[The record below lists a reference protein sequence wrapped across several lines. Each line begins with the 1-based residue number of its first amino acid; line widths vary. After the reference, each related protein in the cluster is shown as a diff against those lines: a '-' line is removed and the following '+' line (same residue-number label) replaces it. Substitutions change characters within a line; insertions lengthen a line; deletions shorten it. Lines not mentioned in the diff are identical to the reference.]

1 MKQGVEARLVA
12 ATLLRRILEDGAYS
26 NIVIRTATR
35 DLQRRDALF
44 VQRLLYTTIRSLDRI
59 DRTINRKVSRP
70 IDDDVRAV
78 LRVGVAEILFTGGD
92 TYAAVDSAVEAV
104 RIGGSPRASGFV
116 NGVLRNVARDGEPPL
131 PDGPEGEA
139 LRLGVPLWLHK
150 DLTRAYGTD
159 TTASF
164 LEASN
169 EPTRVGVRRRRGEAP
184 GDEIVGIEDA
194 YLIADVVPFRDSIA
208 SGDLVVADPSST
220 AVAAALDPQP
230 GDRVLDLAAAPG
242 GKTLH
247 LWDLL
252 GGEGLIVAMDRHA
265 GRVTNARRRLIELGA
280 DVHWVLGDATA
291 PPFAPNSFDRILL
304 DAPCTGLGTLR
315 RRPEIRHRIRPD
327 SAVESGRAQ
336 RTMLTAATALLRR
349 GGRLVYSVC
358 TVTPEETVDV
368 VAGTDSH
375 MPEGLPGAEMA
386 GGLLLAPHITGS
398 DGMFI
403 AVIDR

>member
-1 MKQGVEARLVA
+1 MKQGVEARVVA
-12 ATLLRRILEDGAYS
+12 ATLLRRILEEGAYS
-26 NIVIRTATR
+26 NIVVRTATP

-44 VQRLLYTTIRSLDRI
+44 VQRLLYTAIRYLDRI
-59 DRTINRKVSRP
+59 DRTIDARISRP
-70 IDDDVRAV
+70 VDDNVRAV
-78 LRVGVAEILFTGGD
+78 LRVGLAEILFTD
-92 TYAAVDSAVEAV
+92 ADAYAAVDSAVEAV

-116 NGVLRNVARDGEPPL
+116 NGVLRNVVRDGEPPL
-131 PDGPEGEA
+131 PSGPEGEA
-139 LRLGVPLWLHK
+139 LRLGVPLWLYEN
-150 DLTRAYGTD
+150 LVGTYGAD
-159 TTASF
+159 TAISF
-164 LEASN
+164 LESSN
-169 EPTRVGVRRRRGEAP
+169 QPTKVGVRRRRGEAP
-184 GDEIVGIEDA
+184 GEAIVGIDDA
-194 YLIADVVPFRDSIA
+194 YLVNDVTAHREAIA

-247 LWDLL
+247 LWDIL

-265 GRVTNARRRLIELGA
+265 GRATTARRRLLGLGA
-280 DVHWVLGDATA
+280 DVPWVIGDATA
-291 PPFAPNSFDRILL
+291 PPFGPNSFDRILL

-315 RRPEIRHRIRPD
+315 RRPEIRHRILPG
-327 SAVESGRAQ
+327 SAAESGRIQ
-336 RTMLTAATALLRR
+336 RQMLDAATSLLRP

-375 MPEGLPGAEMA
+375 APESLSGVEIA
-386 GGLLLAPHITGS
+386 GGVLLAPHVTAS